1 MNNKL
6 NIKTAC
12 RTAYRSDGVAFK
24 VVGVVTL
31 FILSLVVCDLA
42 NGGEV
47 AENPPAE
54 VNTWNAIH
62 ELRHND
68 YGVANVERDRLV
80 EELEL
85 VLALVGYT
93 TGRID
98 NFDIENGL
106 DNLNARI
113 NALFELIKK
122 TDHAFK
128 SITRE
133 ITWFVKN
140 HTRGI

>member
-6 NIKTAC
+6 NTKV
-12 RTAYRSDGVAFK
+12 AYRRDGVVFK
-24 VVGVVTL
+24 VVGVVAI

-42 NGGEV
+42 SGGEV
-47 AENPPAE
+47 AGNSTAE

-68 YGVANVERDRLV
+68 YGVANAGRDQLV
-80 EELEL
+80 KELDV
-85 VLALVGYT
+85 VLALVEYT

-106 DNLNARI
+106 DNLDARI

-122 TDHAFK
+122 TDHALK
-128 SITRE
+128 SITGE
-133 ITWFVKN
+133 ITLFVKN
-140 HTRGI
+140 HKGI